1 MKKIVLFVSI
11 FFACTALQAQ
21 VGIGTT
27 TPNSTA
33 LLHVEGGSSTT
44 KGLLIT
50 GTYNGGATVPDL
62 GSGVRLMF
70 YPGKGAFRAGYVNGT
85 QWNNANVGN
94 YSVAMGYST
103 KASGISSI
111 AMGDNS
117 IASGISSTAM
127 GLLTNA
133 GGDYSTAMGY
143 GTNASGSYST
153 AMGYG
158 TTASGNTSTA
168 MGATTTASGFLSTAM
183 GATTTASGDYSTA
196 MGFRTTASGYTSTAM
211 GDQTSASGIL
221 STAIGDQTSASGN
234 NSTAMGVRTTASG
247 DYSTAMGNG
256 TTAGGSNS
264 TAMGQ
269 NTTASGDFSTA
280 MGLNTTA
287 SGTASTAM
295 GYRVS
300 TNNQTGSF
308 YFGDSDPNNAGILN
322 STAANQFSARFN
334 GGYYFI
340 SEKTSST
347 TVGAQ
352 LLPGQSSWSA
362 ISDVRRKENFLPVN
376 AEDVLKKIAGF
387 QLTTW
392 NYKGQSAKTF
402 RHYGP
407 MAQDFYAAFGKD
419 ALGTIGC
426 DTLINQQ
433 DFLGVSFIAIQA
445 LEKRTAGLKN
455 ENEKIKIANSEI
467 KNENILLAKK
477 LADVDEI
484 KKENESLKQSIAQLE
499 KKLDEQQKLLV
510 QSMAQINSIVQKQ
523 NKTEVM
529 VAKN

>member
-85 QWNNANVGN
+85 QWNNANVGFL
-94 YSVAMGYST
+94 
-103 KASGISSI
+103 
-111 AMGDNS
+111 
-117 IASGISSTAM
+117 STAM
-127 GLLTNA
+127 GLNTTASGDISTAMGQNTTA
-133 GGDYSTAMGY
+133 NGGYSTAMGFGTTASGLYSTAMGY

-153 AMGYG
+153 AMGVGTTASGTYSTAMGYYTTASGSSSIAMGSLTTASGTYSTAMGSLTNAGGNYSTAMGANTTASGFASTAMGYG
-158 TTASGNTSTA
+158 TTASGN
-168 MGATTTASGFLSTAM
+168 
-183 GATTTASGDYSTA
+183 YSTA
-196 MGFRTTASGYTSTAM
+196 MG
-211 GDQTSASGIL
+211 
-221 STAIGDQTSASGN
+221 
-234 NSTAMGVRTTASG
+234 V
-247 DYSTAMGNG
+247 
-256 TTAGGSNS
+256 
-264 TAMGQ
+264 
-269 NTTASGDFSTA
+269 NTTASADYSTA

-287 SGTASTAM
+287 SGFASTAMGMNTTASGTTSTAMGQSTIASGTASTAM
-295 GYRVS
+295 GFAVS
-300 TNNQTGSF
+300 TNNQNGSF
-308 YFGDSDPNNAGILN
+308 YFGDNDPNGAGVLN

-347 TVGAQ
+347 TVGAR
-352 LLPGQSSWSA
+352 LLPSQSSWSA

-376 AEDVLKKIAGF
+376 AEEVLKKIGGF

-467 KNENILLAKK
+467 K
-477 LADVDEI
+477 
-484 KKENESLKQSIAQLE
+484 KENESLKQSIAQLE

>member
-1 MKKIVLFVSI
+1 M
-11 FFACTALQAQ
+11 QAQ

-27 TPNSTA
+27 TPNTNA

-50 GTYNGGATVPDL
+50 GTFNLSATVPDL
-62 GSGVRLMF
+62 GPGSRLMF
-70 YPGKGAFRAGYVNGT
+70 YPGKGAFRAGAVSGT
-85 QWNNANVGN
+85 EWNNANVGWR
-94 YSVAMGYST
+94 SVA
-103 KASGISSI
+103 I
-111 AMGDNS
+111 
-117 IASGISSTAM
+117 
-127 GLLTNA
+127 
-133 GGDYSTAMGY
+133 
-143 GTNASGSYST
+143 GSN
-153 AMGYG
+153 

-168 MGATTTASGFLSTAM
+168 MGVNTTASGGLSTAM
-183 GATTTASGDYSTA
+183 GENSIASGYVSIATGGFTTASG
-196 MGFRTTASGYTSTAM
+196 
-211 GDQTSASGIL
+211 
-221 STAIGDQTSASGN
+221 
-234 NSTAMGVRTTASG
+234 V
-247 DYSTAMGNG
+247 YSTAMGN
-256 TTAGGSNS
+256 
-264 TAMGQ
+264 
-269 NTTASGDFSTA
+269 NTTASGAYSTA

-287 SGTASTAM
+287 SGGASVAMGQNTTASGTVSTAM

-322 STAANQFSARFN
+322 STAADQFSARFN

-347 TVGAQ
+347 TVGAR
-352 LLPGQSSWSA
+352 LLPSQSSWSA
-362 ISDVRRKENFLPVN
+362 ISDVRRKEKFLPVN
-376 AEDVLKKIAGF
+376 AEEVLKKIGGF

-467 KNENILLAKK
+467 KKENILLAKK
-477 LADVDEI
+477 LSDVDRIKNENAEI

-523 NKTEVM
+523 NKTEAI